1 MRNGSESHANHPHPM
16 NKAFRLIPLSL
27 LLSLPAAAGR
37 VGLALLPAEPL
48 PPTPAPLPSSPENSA
63 PSADAPEAVAPVDA
77 ALDTPTP
84 EAADK
89 EVTTRLQLLN
99 EANELQSETA
109 ELVLHL
115 RWGRIGLSEALPK
128 LKELLERSDETFG
141 QAVADGTIKDC
152 LQGHARL
159 RRAANALIVTAR
171 VIRDQF
177 SYYMNAADTP
187 AELKSLIEKSLYA
200 RRGFVLRS
208 ELSDDMLR
216 RIEPIES
223 RLRETADMLNQGA
236 EILEKVT
243 DRESADAAAPKILD
257 LRTRGRKLH
266 EESMTFITSPQGEK
280 DEEEL
285 ARAAACS
292 VGLSGPWLRVREQ
305 EERLSKES
313 FYGSQAL
320 REAIGEAP

>member
-1 MRNGSESHANHPHPM
+1 M
-16 NKAFRLIPLSL
+16 NKTFRLIPLSL
-27 LLSLPAAAGR
+27 LLSLPAVAGR
-37 VGLALLPAEPL
+37 VGLSLLPAEPQ
-48 PPTPAPLPSSPENSA
+48 PPAPENPATSTDAAQAASCSDAA
-63 PSADAPEAVAPVDA
+63 PAPEAVD
-77 ALDTPTP
+77 
-84 EAADK
+84 E
-89 EVTTRLQLLN
+89 EVATRLQLLS
-99 EANELQSETA
+99 EANELQNETA
-109 ELVLHL
+109 ALVLNL
-115 RWGRIGLSEALPK
+115 RWGRLDLAEALPR

-159 RRAANALIVTAR
+159 RRAANALIATER
-171 VIRDQF
+171 IIRDQF

-187 AELKSLIEKSLYA
+187 DELKSLIEKSLYA

-208 ELSDDMLR
+208 ELSDEMLQ

-223 RLRETADMLNQGA
+223 RLRETANMLTQGA

-243 DRESADAAAPKILD
+243 DRESADAAAPKIRE

-266 EESMTFITSPQGEK
+266 EESMSFIASPQDEK
-280 DEEEL
+280 DGEQL
-285 ARAAACS
+285 ARAASCS

-313 FYGSQAL
+313 FYGSREL
-320 REAIGEAP
+320 REAIGNP